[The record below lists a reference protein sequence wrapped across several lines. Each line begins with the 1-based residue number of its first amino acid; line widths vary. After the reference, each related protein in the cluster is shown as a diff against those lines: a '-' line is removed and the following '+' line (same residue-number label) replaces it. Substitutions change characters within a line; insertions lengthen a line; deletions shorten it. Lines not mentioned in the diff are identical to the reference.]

1 MKRIIT
7 ALGILLFFTG
17 FVKEAD
23 AQYYFYDN
31 KYYDNPLNFEIGGSV
46 GIMNCLTDVGGRKGI
61 GKKFIKDVNLG
72 NNQLAGSVYLSANYK
87 YAVSLRAEATF
98 GQVKASDVV
107 LQSVK
112 ASTFGRYERNLSF
125 RSNITEFMVAAEIH
139 PLFIFNKY
147 DGDNDKEPPL
157 FSPYLLAGVG
167 FYSFNPQAQLNGKWV
182 DLQPLSTE
190 GQGFKEYPERK
201 VYKLKQT
208 NIPVGIGVR
217 YEWGSAFNVRA
228 EFVYR
233 ILSTDYLDDVSTNYI
248 DPTLYPNYFT
258 GGKLNNAFLLNDRQY
273 ELDPTHIT
281 VEGDQRGNPQKNDSY
296 FSFNIKIGYI
306 IGREVIRHQ

>member
-1 MKRIIT
+1 MKRILT
-7 ALGILLFFTG
+7 ALGVLLFFTG

-98 GQVKASDVV
+98 GQVKASDAV
-107 LQSVK
+107 LQNVK

-208 NIPVGIGVR
+208 SIPVGIGVR

-281 VEGDQRGNPQKNDSY
+281 VEGDQRGNPKNNDSY